1 LRDRGRLIG
10 LLNPEQRK
18 RGGAVPAIMIILN
31 IVFIGGV
38 VVGIVG
44 LLAWGIVSDR
54 PFATYLT
61 SRAIARAQRFPDRRR
76 VPSAA
81 SGYRGP
87 NRRVLDAGA

>member
-1 LRDRGRLIG
+1 M
-10 LLNPEQRK
+10 
-18 RGGAVPAIMIILN
+18 PAIMIILN
-31 IVFIGGV
+31 IVFITGV

-61 SRAIARAQRFPDRRR
+61 NRAAARAQRLQGQDRRR
-76 VPSAA
+76 VPREV

-87 NRRVLDAGA
+87 GRRAVDVGA